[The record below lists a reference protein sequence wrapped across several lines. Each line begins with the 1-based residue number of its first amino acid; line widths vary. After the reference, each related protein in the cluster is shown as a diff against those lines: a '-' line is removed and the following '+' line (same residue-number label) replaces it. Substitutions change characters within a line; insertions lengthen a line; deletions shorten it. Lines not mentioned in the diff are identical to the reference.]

1 MKKTKVVCTMGPNTN
16 DKELMRKLIQN
27 GMDVARF
34 NFSHGDHEEQKFRM
48 DLLKQLR
55 AEEHSNTAILLDT
68 KGPEIRTGVLKDGK
82 KIMLETGS
90 TFTLTVEDI
99 VGDEDR
105 VSITYDG
112 LVEDVDT
119 GSTILIDDGLIGMK
133 VSKVTEKEIFC
144 VVENG
149 GVISNKKGINVP
161 GVSLSMPFISQ
172 KDYDD
177 IIFAIEEGFDYI
189 AASFTRTADDILEI
203 RKILE
208 KKNCEHIKIIAK
220 IENLQGVENID
231 DILRVSDGIMIAR
244 GDMGVEIPL
253 EDVPV
258 IQKKLIQKIFETGK
272 PVITATQMLDSM
284 IKNPRPTRA
293 ETTDVAN
300 AIYQGT
306 SAIMLSGETANGQY
320 PVEALKTMVKIAIRT
335 EADID
340 YDARFK
346 RRTIM
351 DRPDITNA
359 VSHATCTTAVDLHA
373 AAIITVTKSGRTVGM
388 VSKHHPGCLIIG
400 CCMDDYVCRQLN
412 LYWGVQPLLLEKE
425 EEAEVLF
432 SRAVEAAERAGFVSR
447 GDLTVLTAGVPLGV
461 TGTTNLIK
469 VQVAGRILVTGNGI
483 TKKKVCGSLCV
494 VKDAE
499 ELKKNFHAGDVIV
512 APETNNE
519 MLAQMRAASGL
530 VVEQK
535 GDNSHAAI
543 VGLTLDIPVIVGAA
557 NATDIL
563 KSGAVVM
570 VDAETGTVS
579 SNS

>member
-1 MKKTKVVCTMGPNTN
+1 M
-16 DKELMRKLIQN
+16 LA
-27 GMDVARF
+27 GMNVARL
-34 NFSHGDHEEQKFRM
+34 NFSHGSHEEQKRKA
-48 DLLKQLR
+48 DLVKKVR
-55 AEEHSNTAILLDT
+55 EELGLPVALLLDT
-68 KGPEIRTGVLKDGK
+68 KGPEIRTG
-82 KIMLETGS
+82 MLENGKVELKKGQS
-90 TFTLTVEDI
+90 FVLTTEDI
-99 VGDEDR
+99 LGNEGI
-105 VSITYDG
+105 VSITYKE
-112 LVEDVDT
+112 LVNDVKPGD
-119 GSTILIDDGLIGMK
+119 SILIDDGLIGMK

-149 GVISNKKGINVP
+149 GMISNKKGINVP
-161 GVSLSMPFISQ
+161 GVNLSMPFISQ

-177 IIFAIEEGFDYI
+177 IVFAVEEGFDYI

-208 KKNCEHIKIIAK
+208 EKGCQSVKIIAK

-231 DILRVSDGIMIAR
+231 EILRVSDGIMIAR

-258 IQKKLIQKIFETGK
+258 IQKMLIRKIFETGK

-320 PVEALKTMVKIAIRT
+320 PVEALKTMVKIALRT
-335 EADID
+335 EADMD
-340 YDARFK
+340 YDGRFK
-346 RRTIM
+346 RRTLM

-388 VSKHHPGCLIIG
+388 VSKHHPGCMIIG
-400 CCMDDYVCRQLN
+400 T
-412 LYWGVQPLLLEKE
+412 
-425 EEAEVLF
+425 LF
-432 SRAVEAAERAGFVSR
+432 RKAVEAAERAGLVKR

-469 VQVAGRILVTGNGI
+469 VQVAGRILVTGDGI
-483 TKKKVCGSLCV
+483 TKKKVSGSLCV

-499 ELKKNFHAGDVIV
+499 ELKKNFRAGDIIV
-512 APETNNE
+512 APETTNE
-519 MLAQMRAASGL
+519 MLSQMRAASGL
-530 VVEQK
+530 IVEQK

-543 VGLTLDIPVIVGAA
+543 VGLTLDIPVIVGAD

-563 KSGAVVM
+563 KDGAVVL